1 MHKNNN
7 KYTIILLSVFLL
19 ATVLFSCSG
28 ENDTNGSIDPS
39 DTIVVEPAKSDNTI
53 FVFMPWSDLYPALKV
68 NIKDML
74 TGIKSNG
81 GLGNDKL
88 IIYICSSS
96 YSADL
101 IQAHYKKFV
110 KENSIVD
117 SVILDTLKRYDHPDY
132 YTTSGISSILNEVAE
147 RVPGNHYSMIIG
159 SHAIG
164 WISIAAWKSLSG
176 ANNAKKAFF
185 SSSSYKLP
193 LTRAFGGIPN
203 QIENETLANAIQNS
217 NIKKLRY
224 LLFDDCYMG
233 NMETAYGFRN
243 ITEYMVASTCEIM
256 SYGMPYVNIWK
267 YLVGNPDY
275 KSICNEFYNFYNNY
289 SSPYGTLSAI
299 DCSECD
305 DMASVMKEINSKYIF
320 NNNDTIQVL
329 DGINK
334 TIYYDMG
341 DYVKSLCGKDT
352 ELYSKFSIALNKLV
366 PYHRNTTQ
374 FYSYYNGGIPI
385 NIKTFSGI
393 SISDLSNNINIAN
406 EKLNTSW
413 YVATHNIDGSK

>member
-1 MHKNNN
+1 M
-7 KYTIILLSVFLL
+7 
-19 ATVLFSCSG
+19 
-28 ENDTNGSIDPS
+28 
-39 DTIVVEPAKSDNTI
+39 
-53 FVFMPWSDLYPALKV
+53 SDLYPALKV

-74 TGIKSNG
+74 TGIKNNG

-101 IQAHYKKFV
+101 IQAHYKKYI

-132 YTTSGISSILNEVAE
+132 YTTSGISSILNEVAGQ
-147 RVPGNHYSMIIG
+147 VPGNHYSMIIG

-164 WISIAAWKSLSG
+164 WISVSAWNSLKKITT
-176 ANNAKKAFF
+176 AKAKYL
-185 SSSSYKLP
+185 SSFYKLP
-193 LTRAFGGIPN
+193 MTRAFGGSPH
-203 QIENETLANAIQNS
+203 QIENDTLTNAIQNS
-217 NIKKLRY
+217 SIKKLRY

-243 ITEYMVASTCEIM
+243 ITDYMIASTCEVM
-256 SYGMPYVNIWK
+256 SYGMPYANIWK
-267 YLVGNPDY
+267 YLVGTPNY
-275 KSICNEFYNFYNNY
+275 EAVCNEFYDFYKNY
-289 SSPYGTLSAI
+289 GSPYGTLSTI

-305 DMASVMKEINSKYIF
+305 NMASIMKEINSKCTF
-320 NNNDTIQVL
+320 TGSNDSIQAL
-329 DGINK
+329 DGITS

-341 DYVKSLCGKDT
+341 DYVKNLCGKNT
-352 ELYSKFSIALNKLV
+352 ELYSKFGIELNKLV
-366 PYHRNTTQ
+366 PYHCNTEQ
-374 FYSYYNGGIPI
+374 FYSDYSNSSI

-413 YVATHNIDGSK
+413 YVATHNIDGYK

>member
-1 MHKNNN
+1 MYKRNS
-7 KYTIILLSVFLL
+7 KYNIILLSVFLL
-19 ATVLFSCSG
+19 ATVLFSCSRDN
-28 ENDTNGSIDPS
+28 ETNSSIDPA
-39 DTIVVEPAKSDNTI
+39 DTIVVEPAVSDNTI

-81 GLGNDKL
+81 GLSNDKL
-88 IIYICSSS
+88 IIYICSNS

-117 SVILDTLKRYDHPDY
+117 SVVLDTLRRYDHPDY

-164 WISIAAWKSLSG
+164 WISIAAWQSLNG

-185 SSSSYKLP
+185 SSSSYKFP

-203 QIENETLANAIQNS
+203 QIENDTLTNAIQNS
-217 NIKKLRY
+217 KIKKLRY

-243 ITEYMVASTCEIM
+243 ITDYMVASTCEIM
-256 SYGMPYVNIWK
+256 SYGMPYINIWK

-275 KSICNEFYNFYNNY
+275 ENICNEFYNFYNQYTN
-289 SSPYGTLSAI
+289 PYGTLSVI
-299 DCSECD
+299 NCSECD
-305 DMASVMKEINSKYIF
+305 EMASIMKEINSKYSF
-320 NNNDTIQVL
+320 TGSNDSIQAL
-329 DGINK
+329 DGITT

-341 DYVKSLCGKDT
+341 DYVSHLCGTDAI
-352 ELYSKFSIALNKLV
+352 LYPKFKTALEKLV
-366 PYHRNTTQ
+366 PYHRNTKQ
-374 FYSYYNGGIPI
+374 FYSDYSKSSKD
-385 NIKTFSGI
+385 IKTFSGI
-393 SISDLSNNINIAN
+393 TISDLSNNIHISS
-406 EKLNTSW
+406 EKLKTSW
-413 YVATHNIDGSK
+413 YIATH

>member
-1 MHKNNN
+1 MYKRNS
-7 KYTIILLSVFLL
+7 KYNIILLSVFIL

-28 ENDTNGSIDPS
+28 ENDSNNSIDPS
-39 DTIVVEPAKSDNTI
+39 DTLVTEPAISDNTI

-74 TGIKSNG
+74 TGIKNNS

-101 IQAHYKKFV
+101 IQAHYKKYI

-132 YTTSGISSILNEVAE
+132 YTTSGISSILNEVAGKA
-147 RVPGNHYSMIIG
+147 PGNHYSMIIG

-164 WISIAAWKSLSG
+164 WISIAAWQSLSG
-176 ANNAKKAFF
+176 SNNAKQALF
-185 SSSSYKLP
+185 SSSSYKMP

-203 QIENETLANAIQNS
+203 QIENDTLANAIQNS
-217 NIKKLRY
+217 KIKKLRY

-243 ITEYMVASTCEIM
+243 ITDYMVASTCEIM
-256 SYGMPYVNIWK
+256 SYGMPYVKIWK

-275 KSICNEFYNFYNNY
+275 ENICNEFYNFYYNY
-289 SSPYGTLSAI
+289 TSPYGTLSVI
-299 DCSECD
+299 NCDECD
-305 DMASVMKEINSKYIF
+305 DMASVMKEINSKCVF
-320 NNNDTIQVL
+320 DNNDSVQVL
-329 DGINK
+329 DGIK
-334 TIYYDMG
+334 STIYYDMG
-341 DYVKSLCGKDT
+341 DYVKSLCNGNA
-352 ELYSKFSIALNKLV
+352 ELYSKFSTALNKLV
-366 PYHRNTTQ
+366 PYHCNTKQ
-374 FYSYYNGGIPI
+374 FYSDYSKSSI

-393 SISDLSNNINIAN
+393 SISDLSNNVNIAK
-406 EKLNTSW
+406 EKLNTAW
-413 YVATHNIDGSK
+413 YLATHDTEGSK